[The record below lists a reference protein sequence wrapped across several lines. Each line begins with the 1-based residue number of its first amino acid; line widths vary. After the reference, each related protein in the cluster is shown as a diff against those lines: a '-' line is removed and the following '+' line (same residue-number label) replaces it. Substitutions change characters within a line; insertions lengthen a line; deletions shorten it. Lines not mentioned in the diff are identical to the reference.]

1 MEMKRSCLP
10 QILLSSD
17 PTGGGATPPASE
29 IVLSSDVKEGDA
41 AEIVRLKRELE
52 DRESTLKLRET
63 RLSELEDE
71 NRTLKAPVPVP
82 VKQEA
87 AKAKKGFLDGA
98 TFFG

>member
-1 MEMKRSCLP
+1 M
-10 QILLSSD
+10 
-17 PTGGGATPPASE
+17 PPAAE

-52 DRESTLKLRET
+52 DRESKLKLREV
-63 RLSELEDE
+63 RVSELEDE

-82 VKQEA
+82 VKVSAE
-87 AKAKKGFLDGA
+87 KAKKGFLDGA

>member
-1 MEMKRSCLP
+1 MTTIDAL
-10 QILLSSD
+10 D
-17 PTGGGATPPASE
+17 PIEFCPAAAA
-29 IVLSSDVKEGDA
+29 A